1 MNAHI
6 SRRDFTAGLGGI
18 VVAFTLAPK
27 LGSAQQAVTLPG
39 SLNGNRTLD
48 SWIRIAADG
57 GATVCTGK
65 VELGQGIVTALAQIA
80 AEELDLPLARVRM
93 ISGDTEKTPNEGF
106 TSGSQSIE
114 NGGAALRLAGAE
126 VRAILLDL
134 AAKRLGLDASALA
147 VADGVIS
154 TRDGR
159 KVTYAELA
167 RDADLH
173 REVTAKA
180 KPKLPSSHRVVGKS
194 IARFDIPAKV
204 SGGAAYVQDLR
215 LPGMLHGRVVRPPS
229 YGAKLEAIDEAN
241 IKAMPGVVGV
251 VRDGSFLGVIAE
263 REEQAI
269 RASEALGKTARWTPG
284 PDLPN
289 QAKLYDHLLSLPDE
303 PHVISEKHAALPD
316 GARVIEATYRKPY
329 ICHASIGPSCAVAQF
344 IAGKMTVWTHSQG
357 VFPLRGNLVMALKL
371 PPDKIHCIHAEGAG
385 CYGHNGADDVAL
397 DAALLARAAPGGRPV
412 RLQWMRGDEFGWEP
426 FGPAMVMK
434 AKAALAADGRV
445 VDWNYE
451 VWTNT
456 HSTRPDPRGDNLL
469 ASWYLTEPQRPAP
482 PQIVPQPAGGGDRN
496 AVPLYDFPQQ
506 RVVHHFIR
514 EMPLRVSALRTLGAY
529 ANVFAIESFM
539 DELALAAGD
548 DPVAFRRAHLK
559 DPRARAVIDAVASMA
574 GWKPG
579 ERSHSGKGRGIG
591 FAKYKNLATYV
602 AVIADIEV
610 DGASGKVSV
619 PRAWAAADAGLIINP
634 DGLANQI
641 EGGIIQSTSWTLHE
655 EVKFAPT
662 AIKSRDWLTY
672 PILTMPEVPRVEVE
686 LINRPEERSLGAGE
700 ASQGP
705 AAAAICNAFA
715 AATGSRMREL
725 PLTPERVKLA
735 MAGSTRGTRGD

>member
-27 LGSAQQAVTLPG
+27 LGSAQQAVALPG
-39 SLNGNRTLD
+39 SLNGNRMLD
-48 SWIRIAADG
+48 AWIRIAADG
-57 GATVCTGK
+57 SATVCTGK

-80 AEELDLPLARVRM
+80 AEELDLPLARVHV

-126 VRAILLDL
+126 VRTILLNL
-134 AAKRLGLDASALA
+134 AAKHLGVDASALA

-159 KVTYAELA
+159 KVSYAELA

-180 KPKLPSSHRVVGKS
+180 KPKLPSSHRIVGKS

-215 LPGMLHGRVVRPPS
+215 LPGMLHGRVVRPSS
-229 YGAKLEAIDEAN
+229 YGAKLEAIDEAK

-284 PDLPN
+284 PALPN
-289 QAKLYDHLLSLPDE
+289 QAKLYDHLLSLQDE
-303 PHVISEKHAALPD
+303 PHVISEKQAALPD
-316 GARVIEATYRKPY
+316 RARVIEATYRKPY

-344 IAGKMTVWTHSQG
+344 TGGKMTVWTHSQG

-371 PPDKIHCIHAEGAG
+371 PPDKVHCIHAEGAG

-469 ASWYLTEPQRPAP
+469 ASWYLAEPQRPAP

-548 DPVAFRRAHLK
+548 DPVAFRRTHLK
-559 DPRARAVIDAVASMA
+559 DPRARAVIDAVASKA

-579 ERSHSGKGRGIG
+579 ERSRGGKGRGIG

-619 PRAWAAADAGLIINP
+619 PRAWAAVDAGLIINP

-655 EVKFAPT
+655 EVKFGPT
-662 AIKSRDWLTY
+662 GIKSRDWLTY
-672 PILTMPEVPRVEVE
+672 PILTMPEVPTVEVE

-705 AAAAICNAFA
+705 AAAAIANAFA
-715 AATGSRMREL
+715 AATGRRMREL

-735 MAGSTRGTRGD
+735 MAG

>member
-1 MNAHI
+1 MTAHI

-27 LGSAQQAVTLPG
+27 LGCAQQAAALPG
-39 SLNGNRTLD
+39 SLNGNRMLD
-48 SWIRIAADG
+48 AWIRIATDG
-57 GATVCTGK
+57 SATVCTGK
-65 VELGQGIVTALAQIA
+65 VELGQGIATALSQIA
-80 AEELDLPLARVRM
+80 AEELELPLARIHM

-114 NGGAALRLAGAE
+114 NGGVALRLAGAE
-126 VRAILLDL
+126 VRAILLAL
-134 AAKRLGLDASALA
+134 AAKRLGVEASTLGL
-147 VADGVIS
+147 ADGVIS
-154 TRDGR
+154 TPDGR
-159 KVTYAELA
+159 RVTYAELVH
-167 RDADLH
+167 DADLH

-180 KPKLPSSHRVVGKS
+180 KPKLPSHHRIVGKS

-204 SGGAAYVQDLR
+204 TGGAAYVQDLR
-215 LPGMLHGRVVRPPS
+215 LPGMLHGRVVRLPS
-229 YGAKLEAIDEAN
+229 YGARLEAIDEAK
-241 IKAMPGVVGV
+241 IKAMPGVVAV

-269 RASEALGKTARWTPG
+269 RASEALGKTAKWTPG
-284 PDLPN
+284 PALPD
-289 QAKLYDHLLSLPDE
+289 QATLYDHLLSVPDE
-303 PHVISEKHAALPD
+303 PHVISEKQAALRD

-344 IAGKMTVWTHSQG
+344 TGGKMTVWTHSQG

-371 PPDKIHCIHAEGAG
+371 PPDRIHCIHAEGAG

-412 RLQWMRGDEFGWEP
+412 RLQWMRSDEFGWEP

-434 AKAALAADGRV
+434 AKAALAADGHIV
-445 VDWNYE
+445 EWNYE

-456 HSTRPDPRGDNLL
+456 HSTRPDPRGNNLL
-469 ASWYLTEPQRPAP
+469 ASWSLAEPQKPAP

-496 AVPLYDFPQQ
+496 AVPLYDFPRQ
-506 RVVHHFIR
+506 RVVHHFLR

-548 DPVAFRRAHLK
+548 DPVAFRRAHLN
-559 DPRARAVIDAVASMA
+559 DPRARTVIETVAKKA

-579 ERSHSGKGRGIG
+579 ERSGGGKGRGIG

-602 AVIADIEV
+602 AVIADVEV
-610 DGASGKVSV
+610 DSGSGKVSV
-619 PRAWAAADAGLIINP
+619 PRAWAAVDSGLIINP

-655 EVKFAPT
+655 EVKFGPT
-662 AIKSRDWLTY
+662 GIKSRDWLTY
-672 PILTMPEVPRVEVE
+672 PILTMPEVPKVEVE
-686 LINRPEERSLGAGE
+686 LIERPEERALGAGE

-705 AAAAICNAFA
+705 AAAAIANAFA
-715 AATGSRMREL
+715 AATGKRMREL
-725 PLTPERVKLA
+725 PLTPGRVKVALA
-735 MAGSTRGTRGD
+735 G